1 MNTALRVPYIEVAP
15 VATSKMQFVS
25 HFAITTKP
33 DRTTAK
39 YLVLNIAVDS
49 NKTGG
54 IIEIPIFISA
64 TGIYPNYE
72 TDRMQQNFR
81 DGDPFVAVEIENL
94 QIYRS
99 ANFYGFGTGFH
110 IINNPTDFI
119 EEEDLL

>member
-1 MNTALRVPYIEVAP
+1 MAITQTIPYIQIAP

-25 HFAITTKP
+25 HFAITTES
-33 DRTTAK
+33 DRSSAK

-49 NKTGG
+49 HKTGG

-64 TGIYPNYE
+64 TGIYPNHE
-72 TDRMQQNFR
+72 TDCMQHCFR
-81 DGDPFVAVEIENL
+81 SGDPFVAVDIENL
-94 QIYRS
+94 KIYKS
-99 ANFYGFGTGFH
+99 DTLYGFGTSFR